1 MLDFDPVRQFIL
13 VFGLCVIRLTAA
25 CSVAPFMS
33 SKMIQ
38 GRVRNSIIVM
48 LGTIIYPMVAPTLN
62 GNVDSMASIMGIVGK
77 EILVGV
83 LMGFLASKLFWV
95 ALSVGYFIDNQRGAS
110 MASVLD
116 PTTGE
121 QTSPFGLFFQ
131 QALVTLFFTSGGFL
145 VFLGA
150 LFQSYLVW
158 PIGSFVPVLSPNFSA
173 FFLTMADNLMRT
185 AVVLAAPVVIT
196 VFVSEF
202 GLGLMNRFA
211 PQLNVFVLAM
221 PVKSLVAMIV
231 LIIYLPL
238 LLLLFQE
245 QFDGKDE
252 VLAML
257 KGLIS

>member
-1 MLDFDPVRQFIL
+1 MIDFNPIRQFIL

-25 CSVAPFMS
+25 ASVTPFLS

-38 GRVRNSIIVM
+38 GRVRNSIIFS
-48 LGTIIYPMVAPTLN
+48 LGIVVYPIVAPTLN
-62 GNVDSMASIMGIVGK
+62 GHLDSLLTIVVIVVK
-77 EILVGV
+77 EITLGI
-83 LMGFLASKLFWV
+83 LLGFLASKLFWV
-95 ALSVGYFIDNQRGAS
+95 ATSVGYFIDNQRGSS
-110 MASVLD
+110 MASVFD
-116 PTTGE
+116 PSTGE
-121 QTSPFGLFFQ
+121 QTSPLGLFFQ
-131 QALVTLFFTSGGFL
+131 QTLVTLFFVSGGFL
-145 VFLGA
+145 VFLSA
-150 LFQSYLVW
+150 LFESYKLW
-158 PIGSFVPVLSPNFSA
+158 PIDNFTPVFNENFPTY
-173 FFLTMADNLMRT
+173 FLGMADDLMQT
-185 AVVLAAPVVIT
+185 AFVLAAPIVIT

-245 QFDGKDE
+245 EFSGKDE
-252 VLAML
+252 MLAVL